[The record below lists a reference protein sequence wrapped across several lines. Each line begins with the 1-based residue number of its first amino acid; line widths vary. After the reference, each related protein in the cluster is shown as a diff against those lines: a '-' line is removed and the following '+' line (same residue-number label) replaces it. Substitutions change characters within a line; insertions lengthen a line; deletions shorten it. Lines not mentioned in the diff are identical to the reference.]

1 MDDRRSISGSCI
13 FFGPNLVSWSAKKQ
27 TLVASSSAEAEYL
40 NLAHTTYE
48 LMWVQSMLLDLKIPT
63 HTLVLLCDNVSA
75 VLITHNL
82 VLHAQTKHLELDF
95 LFVREKVVAQ
105 ALHIQH
111 VPGADQIVDALTK
124 PLHTSRFLT
133 LRDKL
138 KVFDFHPP

>member
-1 MDDRRSISGSCI
+1 
-13 FFGPNLVSWSAKKQ
+13 
-27 TLVASSSAEAEYL
+27 
-40 NLAHTTYE
+40 
-48 LMWVQSMLLDLKIPT
+48 MWVQSMLLDLKIPT

-95 LFVREKVVAQ
+95 HFVREKVVAL

-124 PLHTSRFLT
+124 PLNTSRFLT